1 MTLLH
6 PQDLTDLTQT
16 LADRPDSSKFLLD
29 DERPTEQAEQMISL
43 TQIPELKCIRKHCCS
58 LSVGVLCSHV
68 QTQTNPLVKL
78 NFPSLERACQL
89 APASAASRSTVGGSV
104 CNAAMDEYLY
114 PVLLS
119 ADARAAVMNDKRQLD
134 KIHVEKVMDAAG
146 KLTLQPNQVITDFVL
161 PIPLLPLET
170 HTAFVVLP
178 GDKPLILAPFVRLEE
193 EDISHARFVLG
204 GVTPR
209 AYRVA
214 AAEEY
219 LLGKLPEDLDPAELG
234 RIVYE
239 EAAAHGAAY
248 TREQVQALVEEALEQ
263 MAFC

>member
-1 MTLLH
+1 MTILH
-6 PQDLTDLTQT
+6 PQDLTDLTQALT
-16 LADRPDSSKFLLD
+16 DRDENSKFLLD
-29 DERPTEQAEQMISL
+29 DTRQSGQAEQFISL

-58 LSVGVLCSHV
+58 LSVGVLCSHQ
-68 QTQTNPLVKL
+68 QTQTNSLVRL
-78 NFPSLERACQL
+78 NFPSLQRACEL
-89 APASAASRSTVGGSV
+89 APQSAASRSTVGGSI

-146 KLTLQPNQVITDFVL
+146 HLTLRPNEVITDFVL

-204 GVTPR
+204 GVTKR

-219 LLGKLPEDLDPAELG
+219 LLGKLPEELDPAELS
-234 RIVYE
+234 RIVYDE
-239 EAAAHGAAY
+239 LQTHGADY
-248 TREQVQALVEEALEQ
+248 SLQQVAALVDEALAQ
-263 MAFC
+263 MAF